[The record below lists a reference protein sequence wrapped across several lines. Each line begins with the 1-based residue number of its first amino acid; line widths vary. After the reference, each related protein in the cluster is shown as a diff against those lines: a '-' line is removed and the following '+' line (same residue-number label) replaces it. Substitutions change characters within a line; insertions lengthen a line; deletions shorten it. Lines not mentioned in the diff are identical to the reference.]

1 MKQAKKHGKTQQ
13 AKRLEGYSR
22 TQLHWIV
29 TLDNEI
35 VATGSKELTEI
46 VANQLL
52 KMSGQEGS
60 AKAEPYL
67 V

>member
-1 MKQAKKHGKTQQ
+1 MKQAKQHGKT
-13 AKRLEGYSR
+13 E
-22 TQLHWIV
+22 LHWIV
-29 TLDNEI
+29 TLDSEI
-35 VATGSKELTEI
+35 VSMGSKEMAEC

-52 KMSGQEGS
+52 KMAGQEES

>member
-1 MKQAKKHGKTQQ
+1 MNAKQHGKT
-13 AKRLEGYSR
+13 E
-22 TQLHWIV
+22 LHWIV

-52 KMSGQEGS
+52 KMSGQEGI